1 MVQSSVKLP
10 SAKNNWSD
18 LQQLNHRKLSDRLQI
33 SQFLQNHY
41 IYNSGHLNQ
50 IPIKTELFNC
60 WPNQA
65 VNPTPPTL
73 PQQARK
79 RKQPSRRLQHEVC
92 SYSKVANLRLHLYQK
107 QTEASFRHQSRL
119 ALEHQA
125 SSGNRIF
132 SQVEN
137 DRLGGKIFWHQIFWE
152 TGEEDLWL
160 LWYTS
165 PLQQVPK
172 KAPKSATWASRA
184 PLVPLPFRR
193 NYLMEYF
200 GHDFFLCIK
209 YKHPLWKGT
218 Q

>member
-1 MVQSSVKLP
+1 MTDCKFLNFYRTTTSTILRIWIRSPSKLNY
-10 SAKNNWSD
+10 STAD
-18 LQQLNHRKLSDRLQI
+18 LIKLWIL
-33 SQFLQNHY
+33 H
-41 IYNSGHLNQ
+41 H
-50 IPIKTELFNC
+50 
-60 WPNQA
+60 WPCHS
-65 VNPTPPTL
+65 
-73 PQQARK
+73 K
-79 RKQPSRRLQHEVC
+79 RKQPSRCLQHEVC
-92 SYSKVANLRLHLYQK
+92 SYSKVANLRLYLYQK
-107 QTEASFRHQSRL
+107 QTEASFSHQSRL

-160 LWYTS
+160 LWFTS

-209 YKHPLWKGT
+209 YKHPLRKGT
-218 Q
+218 H